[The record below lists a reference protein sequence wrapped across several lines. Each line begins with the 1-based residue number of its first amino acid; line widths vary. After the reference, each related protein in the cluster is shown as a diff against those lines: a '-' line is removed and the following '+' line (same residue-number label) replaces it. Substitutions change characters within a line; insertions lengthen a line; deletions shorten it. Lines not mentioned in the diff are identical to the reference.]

1 MASETELNMATLIG
15 IHEAYPSPPSPPA
28 SNESPS
34 SERGGWCSSKEFE
47 SSHCASASIRART
60 TAGHGQKYDEIPSNS
75 VPKEVLQVDFTGCPL
90 TPVMT
95 PFHYVSSLPSKGVR
109 EQAIVALNDW
119 LDTTFESL
127 ELVTTLVADIHNM
140 SLMLDDVEDNSPL
153 RRAAPSTHN
162 VFGIPQTVNSAT
174 YMIID
179 VIGRA
184 SKLDNPRLLPV
195 VIDEM
200 KNLVAGQGLD
210 LYWTTAMSPPTVQEY
225 LEMVDGKTGG
235 LFRMISRLL
244 IACQT
249 APQQSPDLNKLM
261 TLLGRYFQIRDD
273 YMNLV
278 SHQDSKLVMFFE
290 KYTDSKGTCEDLDE
304 GKYSYVMIHA
314 LQNAQPKT
322 KRTLQA
328 LLQQRKSIGS
338 AGPGQKE
345 LFLQLFWETGSLE
358 HTATLL
364 RELGAAIAAEVELVE
379 QSTGRTNKGFRM
391 LLEKL
396 RV

>member
-1 MASETELNMATLIG
+1 MSTVTEPYMACPIDT
-15 IHEAYPSPPSPPA
+15 HEAYTSPLTRD
-28 SNESPS
+28 ESPS
-34 SERGGWCSSKEFE
+34 SEHGSWSSAKTFG
-47 SSHCASASIRART
+47 SDCASEITQAST
-60 TAGHGQKYDEIPSNS
+60 TDGHEQEYNDITKHLPSVS
-75 VPKEVLQVDFTGCPL
+75 VPKEVLHVDFTGCSL

-95 PFHYVSSLPSKGVR
+95 PFNYVSSLPSKGVR
-109 EQAIVALNDW
+109 EQAIMALNDW
-119 LDTTFESL
+119 LDTTPESIQ
-127 ELVTTLVADIHNM
+127 LVTTLVADVHNM

-162 VFGIPQTVNSAT
+162 VFGMPQTVNSAT

-179 VIGRA
+179 IIGRA
-184 SKLDNPRLLPV
+184 SKLENPRILPV

-210 LYWTTAMSPPTVQEY
+210 LYWTYALSPPTVQEY
-225 LEMVDGKTGG
+225 LDMVDGKTGG

-244 IACQT
+244 VACQRT
-249 APQQSPDLNKLM
+249 PQESPDLNKLM

-278 SHQDSKLVMFFE
+278 SHQ
-290 KYTDSKGTCEDLDE
+290 YTDSKGTCEDLDE

-314 LQNAQPKT
+314 LENAQPNT
-322 KRTLQA
+322 RRTLQA
-328 LLQQRKSIGS
+328 LLQQRKSTGS
-338 AGPGQKE
+338 AGPGQKD

-358 HTATLL
+358 HTAALL
-364 RELGAAIAAEVELVE
+364 RSLGVAIAAEVGQVE
-379 QSTGRTNKGFRM
+379 QATGRTNMGFRK

-396 RV
+396 KV